1 MAWLRYRS
9 YSFLYRV
16 VGLKSSLP
24 TIPEWPFSNAGS
36 FARSKTR
43 SLCFVDKARSVLYL
57 RARVVLTYI
66 SKGAYALY
74 LLSTKRAS
82 EAFLV
87 ASLLLPH
94 PILSFPL
101 KLLWFRGLID

>member
-1 MAWLRYRS
+1 MQEVS
-9 YSFLYRV
+9 
-16 VGLKSSLP
+16 
-24 TIPEWPFSNAGS
+24 PEA
-36 FARSKTR
+36 SKTR

-57 RARVVLTYI
+57 RARVVLASI

-74 LLSTKRAS
+74 LLSTKRALERAS

-87 ASLLLPH
+87 ASLLFPR

-101 KLLWFRGLID
+101 KLLRFGGLID